1 MVLQHEGCY
10 KLPDHLFQSQS
21 CDKYITSLGT
31 SYGNAKAQD
40 REKNRSLSFI
50 IYTKIRFWNFISLKL
65 QVVVDPNGDMKTKN
79 KKPYRWNLM
88 CLWVQLNSYVFI
100 YKYTHLKKD
109 INVGE
114 EEGWGLLIE
123 GVSEWQNR
131 CKMQSTPA

>member
-31 SYGNAKAQD
+31 SYSNVKAQD
-40 REKNRSLSFI
+40 RKKNTSLSFI
-50 IYTKIRFWNFISLKL
+50 IYTKIRFWNSISLKL

-79 KKPYRWNLM
+79 KKPYMCNLT

-109 INVGE
+109 INAGE
-114 EEGWGLLIE
+114 KEGWGLLIE
-123 GVSEWQNR
+123 RVSEWQNR
-131 CKMQSTPA
+131 FKMQSTPA